1 MSQLNVAVLVG
12 SLRQE
17 SFNRKIAQVLGELAP
32 TSLKLNIISIG
43 DLPLFNEDIEATP
56 PASWE
61 RFREEISAADAFLF
75 VSPEYNRSVPAVI
88 KNALDVG
95 SRPYGKSV
103 WNGKP
108 GGVMTASLGATGG
121 FGANHHLRQT
131 LVFLNIPTMQ
141 QPEAYIGNVGN
152 LFDEQGKLTN
162 DSTRQFL
169 QVYID
174 SYAKWI
180 ARHISA

>member
-1 MSQLNVAVLVG
+1 MNQLNVAVLVG

-17 SFNRKIAQVLGELAP
+17 SFNRKIAQILSEEAP
-32 TSLKLNIISIG
+32 STLKLNMISIG
-43 DLPLFNEDIEATP
+43 DLPLFNEDLEAAP

-61 RFREEISAADAFLF
+61 RFREEIRTNDAVLF
-75 VSPEYNRSVPAVI
+75 VSPEYNRSLPAVI
-88 KNALDVG
+88 KNAIDVG

-108 GGVMTASLGATGG
+108 GGVVTASLGATGG
-121 FGANHHLRQT
+121 FGANHHLRQA
-131 LVFLNIPTMQ
+131 LVFLNIPVLQ

-152 LFDEQGKLTN
+152 LFDGQGKLTN

-169 QVYID
+169 KGYID
-174 SYAKWI
+174 AYATWVV
-180 ARHISA
+180 RNLP

>member
-17 SFNRKIAQVLGELAP
+17 SFNRKIVQVLGELAP

-43 DLPLFNEDIEATP
+43 DLPLFNEDLEATP

-61 RFREEISAADAFLF
+61 RFRKEISAADAVLF
-75 VSPEYNRSVPAVI
+75 ASPEYNRSVPAVI
-88 KNALDVG
+88 KNAIDVG

-108 GGVMTASLGATGG
+108 GGVITASLGATGG
-121 FGANHHLRQT
+121 FGANHHLRQA

-152 LFDEQGKLTN
+152 LFDEQGKLIN

-169 QVYID
+169 QGYID

-180 ARHISA
+180 ARHTSA